1 MSGTTDMTSWD
12 LGQQEEDLENS
23 KFRER
28 AFHES
33 IYWIYRVPSCYFRMW
48 AGAIKCLFN
57 LMQKFLTP
65 SKFVLWKMLQLVLIF
80 CVLVNF

>member
-33 IYWIYRVPSCYFRMW
+33 IYGYRQHGSLKPAITQQLPYQDAQYRVLFIDWYF
-48 AGAIKCLFN
+48 
-57 LMQKFLTP
+57 
-65 SKFVLWKMLQLVLIF
+65 LIAY
-80 CVLVNF
+80 LRH

>member
-33 IYWIYRVPSCYFRMW
+33 ICAD
-48 AGAIKCLFN
+48 AGRRYGETDTVMCVVINVVTGDKCN
-57 LMQKFLTP
+57 LCSDAP
-65 SKFVLWKMLQLVLIF
+65 
-80 CVLVNF
+80 

>member
-1 MSGTTDMTSWD
+1 MTSWD

-33 IYWIYRVPSCYFRMW
+33 IYYLDLNNFRDNIRSFQVCC
-48 AGAIKCLFN
+48 ADKY
-57 LMQKFLTP
+57 
-65 SKFVLWKMLQLVLIF
+65 
-80 CVLVNF
+80 

>member
-1 MSGTTDMTSWD
+1 MSRTTDMTSWD

-33 IYWIYRVPSCYFRMW
+33 IYPTATSTAPAARQE
-48 AGAIKCLFN
+48 ALE
-57 LMQKFLTP
+57 
-65 SKFVLWKMLQLVLIF
+65 
-80 CVLVNF
+80 

>member
-23 KFRER
+23 KFRKR

-33 IYWIYRVPSCYFRMW
+33 SYPVRSVKIDPEGPKRTKKNVGGNKVS
-48 AGAIKCLFN
+48 
-57 LMQKFLTP
+57 
-65 SKFVLWKMLQLVLIF
+65 VV
-80 CVLVNF
+80 V

>member
-33 IYWIYRVPSCYFRMW
+33 IYSSLLFVSIVNTEKGVSTLKSVSMILAIMGKMSEEIW
-48 AGAIKCLFN
+48 AKH
-57 LMQKFLTP
+57 QKMHH
-65 SKFVLWKMLQLVLIF
+65 SQIR
-80 CVLVNF
+80 

>member
-1 MSGTTDMTSWD
+1 MSRTTDMTSWD

-33 IYWIYRVPSCYFRMW
+33 IYYT
-48 AGAIKCLFN
+48 AD
-57 LMQKFLTP
+57 
-65 SKFVLWKMLQLVLIF
+65 VL
-80 CVLVNF
+80 

>member
-33 IYWIYRVPSCYFRMW
+33 IYCPAAW
-48 AGAIKCLFN
+48 CLE
-57 LMQKFLTP
+57 LHRAEGQTRTP
-65 SKFVLWKMLQLVLIF
+65 EQWSTAQNRARLINI
-80 CVLVNF
+80 VAESG